1 MNVNQLNIRKRLI
14 YMNTNVIIVEK
25 ITVEAA
31 MFELDNTLDKVCDI
45 TDYIL
50 DKFGIELS
58 EKQFSEIFDIINR

>member
-1 MNVNQLNIRKRLI
+1 
-14 YMNTNVIIVEK
+14 MNTNVIIVEK

-58 EKQFSEIFDIINR
+58 EKQFSEIFDIVNR

>member
-1 MNVNQLNIRKRLI
+1 MNKKIL
-14 YMNTNVIIVEK
+14 IVEE
-25 ITVEAA
+25 ITIEAA
-31 MFELDNTLDKVCDI
+31 IFERNKALDNVCDI

>member
-1 MNVNQLNIRKRLI
+1 
-14 YMNTNVIIVEK
+14 MNTNVIIVEE
-25 ITVEAA
+25 ITIAAA
-31 MFELDNTLDKVCDI
+31 MFELNKALDKVCDI